1 MKTRKQKFHYLL
13 LQKIFWGLAIL
24 TIFNVDVKA
33 QPLSKYFI
41 PFTNKDNSPFSLS
54 TPQSFLST
62 RAIQRRQNQ
71 SIGYDW
77 YDLPV
82 NPSYVQQLA
91 AKGVTVLGQSK
102 WMNGVIIQ
110 TNDAN
115 ALNLIQSLPFVVNYI
130 SVARTGQGDNQPK
143 WKDFPMETSMKAEKE
158 LSPVDYGSAL
168 NQIDMVGGL
177 GLHNAGFKGQGK
189 LIAVLDAGFPGVFGN
204 IAFDSLNARNGLVYV
219 RDVVSPGNTITQG
232 SISAHGS
239 YVLSIIAANMPGQMI
254 GSAPGA
260 EFALIRT
267 EDAVTENIIEEYN
280 WVIGAE
286 IADSLG
292 ADIINSS
299 LGYNLFD
306 QSFMNHSFADMDG
319 QTTIASIGANKAAS
333 KGILVVVSQG
343 NEGNSSWGRVVSPAD
358 ADSALAVG
366 GVDSASNYAT
376 LSGRGPSSDG
386 DIKPNVVAKAYQTSY
401 VSTGGQVLQGNG
413 TSFASPIVSGLAACL
428 WQALPNLS
436 AWDMKELIE
445 QSSSQFASPDEFLG
459 YGIPNF
465 SYALVLMGEPKP
477 QNAGSDELLL
487 AFPNPFSNSI
497 QLNFYSANNQI
508 VTIQVSDML
517 GKMVYSNSK
526 NVFHNAINKIPVDMP
541 LNLEAGIYQLSVQTD
556 KKLYTAKVIK
566 LKN

>member
-33 QPLSKYFI
+33 QSLSKYFI

-91 AKGVTVLGQSK
+91 ATGVTVIGQSK

-497 QLNFYSANNQI
+497 QLNFYSANNQL

-517 GKMVYSNSK
+517 GKMVYSNTK
-526 NVFHNAINKIPVDMP
+526 NVFHNAINKIQVDML
-541 LNLEAGIYQLSVQTD
+541 LNLEAGIYQIAVQTD

-566 LKN
+566 LKK